1 MIVKQ
6 RVWLRLNENKKAG
19 KEEVKLDWKDYVA
32 ISIAALQTCLL
43 PIVLLGAVL
52 FVFSILFG
60 IFLFH

>member
-6 RVWLRLNENKKAG
+6 RVWLRLNENNKAG